1 MRKAKTQLV
10 SRISIDV
17 TDAEHA
23 KRKALATL
31 RGLSIKEFVLV
42 STLGEDR
49 AGDDLAA
56 LESLLDQ
63 RQARAKSVGVSR
75 RTVGEIFRRARKDA
89 RRKDA

>member
-1 MRKAKTQLV
+1 M

-17 TDAEHA
+17 TDVQHA
-23 KRKALATL
+23 RLKALAAL
-31 RGLSIKEFVLV
+31 KGLSIKEFVLV

-49 AGDDLAA
+49 ACADLAA

-63 RQARAKSVGVSR
+63 RHARAKSVGVSQ

-89 RRKDA
+89 GRKDV

>member
-1 MRKAKTQLV
+1 M

-23 KRKALATL
+23 KLKALAAL
-31 RGLSIKEFVLV
+31 KGLSIKEFVLV
-42 STLGEDR
+42 STLGKDR

-63 RQARAKSVGVSR
+63 RMARTKSVGVSR